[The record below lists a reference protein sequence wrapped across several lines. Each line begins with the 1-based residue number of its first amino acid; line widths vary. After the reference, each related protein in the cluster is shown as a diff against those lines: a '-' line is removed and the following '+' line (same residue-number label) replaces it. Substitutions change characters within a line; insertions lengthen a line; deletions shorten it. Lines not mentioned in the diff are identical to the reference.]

1 MRNKTIPIYCFLVML
16 VMLSSCATKKMFSS
30 KYYYENEKAL
40 TDIEQSYKK
49 LYDQKSFSVGFT
61 DKSFKYISLEIITDS
76 IKYVYEFEVTE
87 PRFQDT
93 LRKYRLPI
101 QGIIELVAKMQ
112 LIHCI
117 WINKL
122 DYYNNNQKRSLIF
135 MSIRKAVFQ
144 LPFTTEKYYI
154 LTFYPQPQYYDSDGN
169 LLSNRRL
176 RKIRKIDGDTFRRIN
191 DKVAYTVSDK
201 FR

>member
-1 MRNKTIPIYCFLVML
+1 MRNKTVTIFCLFGTL
-16 VMLSSCATKKMFSS
+16 VMLSSCASKKMFSS

-49 LYDQKSFSVGFT
+49 LYDQKPFSVGFT
-61 DKSFKYISLEIITDS
+61 DKSFHYISLEIITNT

-87 PRFQDT
+87 PRLQDT
-93 LRKYRLPI
+93 LRKYLLPI
-101 QGIIELVAKMQ
+101 PGIIELVAKMQ
-112 LIHCI
+112 LIQCI

-154 LTFYPQPQYYDSDGN
+154 LTFYPQPQYYDSEGN

>member
-1 MRNKTIPIYCFLVML
+1 MRNKTVTIFCLFGTL
-16 VMLSSCATKKMFSS
+16 VMLSSCASKKMFSS

-49 LYDQKSFSVGFT
+49 LYDQKLFSVGFT
-61 DKSFKYISLEIITDS
+61 DKSFHYISLEIITDT

-87 PRFQDT
+87 PRLQ
-93 LRKYRLPI
+93 
-101 QGIIELVAKMQ
+101 
-112 LIHCI
+112 
-117 WINKL
+117 
-122 DYYNNNQKRSLIF
+122 DYYDNNQKRSLIF

-154 LTFYPQPQYYDSDGN
+154 LTFYPQPQYYDSEGN

>member
-1 MRNKTIPIYCFLVML
+1 MRNKTVTIFCFFGTL
-16 VMLSSCATKKMFSS
+16 VMLSSCASKKMFSS

-49 LYDQKSFSVGFT
+49 LYDQKPFSVGFT
-61 DKSFKYISLEIITDS
+61 DKSFHYISLEIITDT
-76 IKYVYEFEVTE
+76 IKYIYEFEVTE
-87 PRFQDT
+87 PRLQDT
-93 LRKYRLPI
+93 LRKYRLPVP
-101 QGIIELVAKMQ
+101 GIIELVAKMQ
-112 LIHCI
+112 LIQCI

-135 MSIRKAVFQ
+135 MSIRKAVIQ

-154 LTFYPQPQYYDSDGN
+154 LTFYPQPQYYDSEGN
-169 LLSNRRL
+169 LLSNGRL